1 MKKMDY
7 QAMTW
12 PTVEQLEK
20 ELKRDRK
27 QRGRRYFLKSLCAV
41 LILAALAALAVAF
54 VWMPVLHIN
63 GESMSPTL
71 HDGEIVAAINDDE
84 IERGDI
90 IAFYYNN
97 KLLVKRVIAVGGD
110 TINVDLLGN
119 VSINGAR
126 VSEPYVSNRTQ
137 GDCDV
142 DMPFEVP
149 EGYLFVMGDNR
160 SGSLDSRSTP
170 IGCVAKEQV
179 LGRVFARLW
188 PLDQLQWIES

>member
-1 MKKMDY
+1 MKKLDAQTMV
-7 QAMTW
+7 W
-12 PTVEQLEK
+12 PTVEQLEQ
-20 ELKRDRK
+20 ELRRDRK
-27 QRGRRYFLKSLCAV
+27 QRGRRYFFKSLSAI
-41 LILAALAALAVAF
+41 LIIAALAAIVVAF

-63 GESMSPTL
+63 GDSMAPAL
-71 HDGEIVAAINDDE
+71 NDGEIVAAIKDNE

-97 KLLVKRVIAVGGD
+97 KLLIKRVIAVGGD

-126 VSEPYVSNRTQ
+126 VSESYVSNRTQ

-160 SGSLDSRSTP
+160 LGSLDSRSTA

-188 PLDQLQWIES
+188 PLEQFQWIE